1 MDKKLMIKI
10 EEYLNN
16 LPQRNAVQKVDPDIH
31 AALEEAIKN
40 RTDVVSKESL
50 YDFLCNQLR
59 RQHFVK
65 KSGLLDEAGFYT
77 YAQISSNT
85 WSNIR
90 WGNGN
95 PSKETLLKL
104 IIALKMDEDDV
115 DDVSDEPVNVVQHM
129 TEMMEYAITSD
140 DKSGEDSSDG
150 LLDDVDGAE
159 EVTVDIKTTE
169 DDGVEANVSVA
180 KSDPIVIDSDT
191 DFVVRRR

>member
-16 LPQRNAVQKVDPDIH
+16 LTQGNEVQKVDPDIH

-40 RTDVVSKESL
+40 RTDANPEESL
-50 YDFLCNQLR
+50 YVFLCKQLR
-59 RQHFVK
+59 KQHFVK
-65 KSGLLDEAGFYT
+65 KSDLLDEAGFYT

-90 WGNGN
+90 WGNGT

-115 DDVSDEPVNVVQHM
+115 KELMRLGHN
-129 TEMMEYAITSD
+129 EL
-140 DKSGEDSSDG
+140 K
-150 LLDDVDGAE
+150 L
-159 EVTVDIKTTE
+159 
-169 DDGVEANVSVA
+169 
-180 KSDPIVIDSDT
+180 SDPRDRVILALMDIRCFDIYT
-191 DFVVRRR
+191 VYEVLEEYGQHGAQRFRNIYHFDL

>member
-10 EEYLNN
+10 EEYLNS

-40 RTDVVSKESL
+40 RTDTVSKESL

-115 DDVSDEPVNVVQHM
+115 DVLMKLGHNEL
-129 TEMMEYAITSD
+129 
-140 DKSGEDSSDG
+140 K
-150 LLDDVDGAE
+150 L
-159 EVTVDIKTTE
+159 
-169 DDGVEANVSVA
+169 
-180 KSDPIVIDSDT
+180 SDPRDRVILALMDIHCYDIYTVYDVLEEYGQHGAQQFSNIYHFDL
-191 DFVVRRR
+191 